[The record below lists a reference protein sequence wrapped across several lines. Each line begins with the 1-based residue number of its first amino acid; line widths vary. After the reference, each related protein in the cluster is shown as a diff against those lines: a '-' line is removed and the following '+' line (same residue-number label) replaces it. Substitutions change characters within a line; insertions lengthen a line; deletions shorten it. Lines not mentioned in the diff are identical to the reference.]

1 MLAPPEFRQSVAWGL
16 GVVREAASWC
26 AYGRARWWVV
36 DWTVGGLG
44 VASWWLRTCVVRCWT
59 SWWARTRPLVGF
71 SASWW
76 VVVDWTV
83 GGLRT
88 TFFGFSGWGFVD
100 GRSHPANPSR
110 DSKIIWLGCRPPA
123 LPHIRKS
130 RDSKRLF
137 RVSFLAHPGPSPGS
151 DGGPPGAGLPI
162 KWTVGG
168 LVTASWWRSCTGA
181 AKVGDW
187 EQPATSGQN

>member
-1 MLAPPEFRQSVAWGL
+1 ML
-16 GVVREAASWC
+16 
-26 AYGRARWWVV
+26 
-36 DWTVGGLG
+36 D
-44 VASWWLRTCVVRCWT
+44 SWWT
-59 SWWARTRPLVGF
+59 RTRPLVGF

-76 VVVDWTV
+76 VVDWTV

-123 LPHIRKS
+123 LPHIRNS

-137 RVSFLAHPGPSPGS
+137 FFGRRFSPAPAGGWPLPG
-151 DGGPPGAGLPI
+151 I
-162 KWTVGG
+162 RW
-168 LVTASWWRSCTGA
+168 GA
-181 AKVGDW
+181 ARRWPPYNTDRWWLSGRRILHQKLFGD
-187 EQPATSGQN
+187 TSADFLHGKKFMALHVKPLSPYKKACAQG